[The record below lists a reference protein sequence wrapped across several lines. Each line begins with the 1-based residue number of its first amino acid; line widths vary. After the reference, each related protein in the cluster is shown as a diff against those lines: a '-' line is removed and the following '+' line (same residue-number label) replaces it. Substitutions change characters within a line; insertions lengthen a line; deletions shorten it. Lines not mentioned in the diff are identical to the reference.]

1 MEPIEL
7 SRWEPSPEDPR
18 RKQYA
23 GQRTA
28 QEVFEELSHRLE
40 GMGYLPD
47 ECFLM
52 GEWPGDPT
60 GRGYLLYHRLRRQ
73 RGHLFRCVSAMV

>member
-28 QEVFEELSHRLE
+28 QEVFEELRHRLE
-40 GMGYLPD
+40 GYGVPA
-47 ECFLM
+47 
-52 GEWPGDPT
+52 
-60 GRGYLLYHRLRRQ
+60 GRVFSHEP
-73 RGHLFRCVSAMV
+73 

>member
-28 QEVFEELSHRLE
+28 QEVFEELRHRLE

-47 ECFLM
+47 EYFLM
-52 GEWPGDPT
+52 NRDWENGREIPVSYTHLTLPT
-60 GRGYLLYHRLRRQ
+60 N
-73 RGHLFRCVSAMV
+73 

>member
-28 QEVFEELSHRLE
+28 QEVFEELRH
-40 GMGYLPD
+40 GY
-47 ECFLM
+47 
-52 GEWPGDPT
+52 GSWT
-60 GRGYLLYHRLRRQ
+60 RWTAGRSPRRVISP
-73 RGHLFRCVSAMV
+73 RGRSGWRRRFPRWTAS

>member
-23 GQRTA
+23 GQRML
-28 QEVFEELSHRLE
+28 QS
-40 GMGYLPD
+40 
-47 ECFLM
+47 
-52 GEWPGDPT
+52 
-60 GRGYLLYHRLRRQ
+60 
-73 RGHLFRCVSAMV
+73 

>member
-47 ECFLM
+47 E
-52 GEWPGDPT
+52 
-60 GRGYLLYHRLRRQ
+60 
-73 RGHLFRCVSAMV
+73 

>member
-28 QEVFEELSHRLE
+28 QEVFEELRHRLE
-40 GMGYLPD
+40 GWGT
-47 ECFLM
+47 CRTSIF
-52 GEWPGDPT
+52 
-60 GRGYLLYHRLRRQ
+60 
-73 RGHLFRCVSAMV
+73 S